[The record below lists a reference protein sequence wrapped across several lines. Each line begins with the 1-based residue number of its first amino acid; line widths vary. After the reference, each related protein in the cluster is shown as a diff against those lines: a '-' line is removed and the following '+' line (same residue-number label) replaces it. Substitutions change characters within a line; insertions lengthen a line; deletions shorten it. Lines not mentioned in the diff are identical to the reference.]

1 MSIDDACKL
10 ASEFGG
16 IKSETSPKNTKRRK
30 ISENSEEEFS
40 VIVTI
45 EGCDTDSPILKD
57 VTEKNNDKN
66 TVENQDACMKVQ
78 SEDDSFRIPDSSLTG
93 TKSRTGSEKSL
104 NEKNIPLI
112 KVQSEVSGSTICT
125 PSTKLKP
132 KRKRT
137 NTKVRGSWDL
147 TNTTINKT
155 NSEAKLWNS
164 QIDLSDEKN
173 VPALPLTPEAKK
185 NDRLFDMEWKAELKL
200 DASEHIDDIFN
211 DNSSFKN
218 FDDYHMNNLEFPEQ
232 EPVDSKVNYGL
243 SHNNCENEYKVD
255 VHMDNINKM
264 SNLSIDEYDHREP
277 SFNMQ
282 VDHYYGGLMDEAHI
296 DDFHFAGGMH

>member
-1 MSIDDACKL
+1 MYGRDWKKVQQHVGTRSSTQSRSHAQKFFKKMSIDDACKL
-10 ASEFGG
+10 ASEIGG

-104 NEKNIPLI
+104 NDKNIPLI

-137 NTKVRGSWDL
+137 NTKVRGS
-147 TNTTINKT
+147 
-155 NSEAKLWNS
+155 
-164 QIDLSDEKN
+164 
-173 VPALPLTPEAKK
+173 
-185 NDRLFDMEWKAELKL
+185 
-200 DASEHIDDIFN
+200 
-211 DNSSFKN
+211 
-218 FDDYHMNNLEFPEQ
+218 
-232 EPVDSKVNYGL
+232 
-243 SHNNCENEYKVD
+243 
-255 VHMDNINKM
+255 
-264 SNLSIDEYDHREP
+264 
-277 SFNMQ
+277 
-282 VDHYYGGLMDEAHI
+282 
-296 DDFHFAGGMH
+296 